1 MKLANKKNPVPQK
14 QEGFALVATMLIAAV
29 ISVAAIPLLD
39 LVGTSD
45 ESNVKLQVESFLNVE
60 ARENLELAVY
70 LTKYTGGV
78 PSFYKKTHDAQSLQ
92 LARACEARIRNADA
106 GLLGVGNS
114 FETPGLLVGFAPIAE
129 VNGRLSTAFVV
140 DKGQAAT
147 QDNDGDDRYRR
158 YLVASCATAT
168 GYGMALYTSEI
179 ANIQGSFYTLNLNEY

>member
-1 MKLANKKNPVPQK
+1 MMLANKKNPIPQK

-78 PSFYKKTHDAQSLQ
+78 PPFIKRHMMPNP
-92 LARACEARIRNADA
+92 CN
-106 GLLGVGNS
+106 
-114 FETPGLLVGFAPIAE
+114 
-129 VNGRLSTAFVV
+129 
-140 DKGQAAT
+140 
-147 QDNDGDDRYRR
+147 
-158 YLVASCATAT
+158 
-168 GYGMALYTSEI
+168 
-179 ANIQGSFYTLNLNEY
+179 